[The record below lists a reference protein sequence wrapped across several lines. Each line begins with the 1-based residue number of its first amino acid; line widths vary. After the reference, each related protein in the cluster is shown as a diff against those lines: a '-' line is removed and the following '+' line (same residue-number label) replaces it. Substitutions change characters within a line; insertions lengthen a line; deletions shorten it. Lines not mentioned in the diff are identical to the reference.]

1 MVTNHLFIIET
12 YKILFYMIAELESNM
27 SVDLSFELEL
37 ENCSF
42 TSLNSYFI
50 VSNVMFLLP

>member
-1 MVTNHLFIIET
+1 MVTNHLFIIEA

-27 SVDLSFELEL
+27 SVDLSFGLEL

-42 TSLNSYFI
+42 TSLNSYVI